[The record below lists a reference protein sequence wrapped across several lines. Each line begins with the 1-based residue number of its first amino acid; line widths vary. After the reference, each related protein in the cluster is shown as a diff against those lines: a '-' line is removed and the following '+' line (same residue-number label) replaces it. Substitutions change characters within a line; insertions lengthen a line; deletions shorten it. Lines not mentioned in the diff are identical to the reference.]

1 MFGGVRVVGVGI
13 ILLTNLQERTMP
25 SSLTPFFDAK
35 GVAILGASTNPKKL
49 SYGILE
55 NLVSY
60 GYKGEIYPVNPNAT
74 EILGRKAY
82 ASISDVPD
90 PVELAVVVLPV
101 TVIMETMREIGER
114 GIKAVVIITGGFREL
129 GEEGAKVE
137 LAVKELARSYGM
149 RVVGPNCVGTID
161 VRTGLD
167 STFIKGLPP
176 AGPIAFISQSG
187 AICGGVIDLIINS
200 RIGFSH
206 FASLGNEMDVT
217 ETDMLEFFADDEQV
231 KVIAMY
237 VEGIQNG
244 PRFME
249 VARRVSRRKPIV
261 FLKAGKNDAGAK
273 AVSSHT
279 GSLAGSY
286 AAYQAALEQAGVIE
300 VDTISQL
307 FNVAWALG
315 SQALPA
321 GKRVAIATNAGGA
334 AALAADSLAFNGFE
348 LAQIAPEIQ
357 EKLRTKLNPSA
368 QVSNPVDMLGSVSP
382 EDYLWSLGNLDA
394 DAGVDVLLPILV
406 PQSLVD
412 TLRVAKAWVEVGK
425 KTNKTLLSCLMGE
438 RSTLESE
445 QYLNEAGVP
454 VYAFPDEAGRVLR
467 GMAQYKQ
474 ILKKSTFKP
483 VVVETTDR
491 EKMETALS
499 LVEGIQAVGEY
510 ETRIML
516 EAYGIQNVPGDLA
529 LDVDEAVKI
538 AEQAGFPVV
547 MKIVSED
554 ILHKSDAGGIA
565 LNVKD
570 SQHLRVEY
578 AEMMARITKNEPNAR
593 IRGVMVEQMA
603 PKGLEVIVGMRRDPT
618 FGPLMMFGLGGT
630 MVELLKDISFKVAP
644 LTDKDINEMIEKTLA
659 GKLLKGYRGSAKTD
673 IQAVKDTI
681 ARLSQLTL
689 DNPEISEIEI
699 NPLIVYPEGQGA
711 ISLDSRAIMAK

>member
-1 MFGGVRVVGVGI
+1 M
-13 ILLTNLQERTMP
+13 T

-35 GVAILGASTNPKKL
+35 GVAILGASTNPRKL

-55 NLVSY
+55 NLISY
-60 GYKGEIYPVNPNAT
+60 GYKGEVYPVNPNAS
-74 EILGRKAY
+74 EILGKKAY
-82 ASISDVPD
+82 ASITDVPD

-101 TVIMETMREIGER
+101 TVIMDTMKEIGER

-137 LAVKELARSYGM
+137 RAVKELARSYGM

-200 RIGFSH
+200 KIGFSH

-217 ETDMLEFFADDEQV
+217 EADMLEYFAEDENA

-237 VEGIQNG
+237 VEGIQDG

-249 VARRVSRRKPIV
+249 VARRVSRKKPIV

-286 AAYQAALEQAGVIE
+286 TAYQAALAQAGVVE
-300 VDTISQL
+300 VETISQL

-315 SQALPA
+315 TQPLPA
-321 GKRVAIATNAGGA
+321 GKRVAMTTNAGGA

-348 LAQIAPEIQ
+348 LAQISPEIQ
-357 EKLRTKLNPSA
+357 QTLRTKLNPSA

-382 EDYLWSLGNLDA
+382 EDYIWSLSNLDA
-394 DAGVDVLLPILV
+394 DQGVDVLLPILV

-412 TLRVAKAWVEVGK
+412 TEGVANSWIEIGR
-425 KTNKTLLSCLMGE
+425 KTQKTLLTCLMGE
-438 RSTLESE
+438 RSTLEAE
-445 QYLNEAGVP
+445 QSLNMAGVP
-454 VYAFPDEAGRVLR
+454 VYAFPDEAGRVLK
-467 GMAQYKQ
+467 GMMQYKQ
-474 ILKKSTFKP
+474 LLTKPEFKP
-483 VVVETTDR
+483 VAVDNVEKN
-491 EKMETALS
+491 KMEAALA
-499 LVEGIQAVGEY
+499 LVDGTQAVGEY

-516 EAYGIQNVPGDLA
+516 EAYGIASVPGDLA
-529 LDVDEAVKI
+529 GGVEEAVEI
-538 AEQAGFPVV
+538 AEKAGYPVV
-547 MKIVSED
+547 LKIVSED
-554 ILHKSDAGGIA
+554 ILHKSDSGGIA
-565 LNVKD
+565 LNID
-570 SQHLRVEY
+570 NSDALRVEY
-578 AEMMARITKNEPNAR
+578 SKLMERIAKNEPNAR

-603 PKGLEVIVGMRRDPT
+603 PKGIEVIVGMRRDPT
-618 FGPLMMFGLGGT
+618 FGPMMMFGLGGT

-644 LTDKDINEMIEKTLA
+644 LTSEDIDEMIDSTLA
-659 GKLLKGYRGSAKTD
+659 GKLLKGYRGSPKAD
-673 IQAVKDTI
+673 IEAVKQVI
-681 ARLSQLTL
+681 ASLSQLSMDT
-689 DNPEISEIEI
+689 PAISEIEI

-711 ISLDSRAIMAK
+711 ISLDSRAILAK

>member
-1 MFGGVRVVGVGI
+1 
-13 ILLTNLQERTMP
+13 MP

-60 GYKGEIYPVNPNAT
+60 GYKGEVYPVNPNAT

-82 ASISDVPD
+82 ASIADVPD

-137 LAVKELARSYGM
+137 LAVKELARYYGM

-167 STFIKGLPP
+167 STFIKGLPQ

-217 ETDMLEFFADDEQV
+217 ETDMLEYFAEDEKV
-231 KVIAMY
+231 NVIAMY
-237 VEGIQNG
+237 VEGIQDG

-249 VARRVSRRKPIV
+249 VARRVSQKKPIV

-286 AAYQAALEQAGVIE
+286 AAYQAALSQAGVVE
-300 VDTISQL
+300 VETISQL

-315 SQALPA
+315 TQPLPA
-321 GKRVAIATNAGGA
+321 GKRVAITTNAGGA

-348 LAQIAPEIQ
+348 LAKISPEIQ
-357 EKLRTKLNPSA
+357 QKLRTKLNPSA

-382 EDYLWSLGNLDA
+382 EDYIWSLGNLDA
-394 DAGVDVLLPILV
+394 DEGVDVLLPILV

-412 TLRVAKAWVEVGK
+412 TLGVAKAWVEIGK
-425 KTNKTLLSCLMGE
+425 QTNKTLLTCLMGE

-445 QYLNEAGVP
+445 QWLNMAGVP
-454 VYAFPDEAGRVLR
+454 VFAYPDEAGRVLK
-467 GMAQYKQ
+467 GMQQYKQ
-474 ILKKSTFKP
+474 VLTKP
-483 VVVETTDR
+483 PFNPIEARNIDHN
-491 EKMETALS
+491 KMAAALA
-499 LVEGIQAVGEY
+499 LANGARAVGEY

-529 LDVDEAVKI
+529 MDVDEALMI
-538 AEQAGFPVV
+538 AEKSGYPVV

-554 ILHKSDAGGIA
+554 ILHKSDSGGIA
-565 LNVKD
+565 LDILNPE
-570 SQHLRVEY
+570 QLRVEY
-578 AEMMARITKNEPNAR
+578 DAMLARIAQIEPSAR
-593 IRGVMVEQMA
+593 ICGVMVEQMA
-603 PKGLEVIVGMRRDPT
+603 PKGLEVIIGMRRDPT

-644 LTDKDINEMIEKTLA
+644 LTSEDIDEMIENTLA
-659 GKLLKGYRGSAKTD
+659 GKLLKGYRGSAKAD
-673 IQAVKDTI
+673 IKAVKETI
-681 ARLSQLTL
+681 ARLSQLSL
-689 DNPEISEIEI
+689 DNPAISEIEI

-711 ISLDSRAIMAK
+711 ISLDSRAIMVK

>member
-1 MFGGVRVVGVGI
+1 
-13 ILLTNLQERTMP
+13 MP

-60 GYKGEIYPVNPNAT
+60 GYKGEVYPVNPNAT

-82 ASISDVPD
+82 ASIADVPD

-137 LAVKELARSYGM
+137 MAVKELARSYGM

-167 STFIKGLPP
+167 STFIKGLPQ

-217 ETDMLEFFADDEQV
+217 ETDMLEYFAEDENV
-231 KVIAMY
+231 NVIAMY
-237 VEGIQNG
+237 VEGIQDG

-249 VARRVSRRKPIV
+249 VARRVSQKKPIV

-286 AAYQAALEQAGVIE
+286 AAYQAALSQAGVVE
-300 VDTISQL
+300 VETISQL

-315 SQALPA
+315 TQPLPA
-321 GKRVAIATNAGGA
+321 GKRVAITTNAGGA

-348 LAQIAPEIQ
+348 LAKISPEIQ
-357 EKLRTKLNPSA
+357 QKLRTKLNPSA

-382 EDYLWSLGNLDA
+382 EDYIWSLGNLDA
-394 DAGVDVLLPILV
+394 DESVDVLLPILV

-412 TLRVAKAWVEVGK
+412 TLGVAKAWVEIGK
-425 KTNKTLLSCLMGE
+425 QTNKTLLTCLMGE

-445 QYLNEAGVP
+445 QWLNMAGVP
-454 VYAFPDEAGRVLR
+454 VFAYPDEAGRVLK
-467 GMAQYKQ
+467 GMQQYKQ
-474 ILKKSTFKP
+474 VLTKP
-483 VVVETTDR
+483 PFNPIEARNIDHN
-491 EKMETALS
+491 KMAAALA
-499 LVEGIQAVGEY
+499 LANGARAVGEY
-510 ETRIML
+510 GTRIML

-529 LDVDEAVKI
+529 MDVDEALMI
-538 AEQAGFPVV
+538 AEKSGYPVV

-554 ILHKSDAGGIA
+554 ILHKSDSGGIA
-565 LNVKD
+565 LDILNPE
-570 SQHLRVEY
+570 QLRVEY
-578 AEMMARITKNEPNAR
+578 DAMLARIAQIEPSAR

-603 PKGLEVIVGMRRDPT
+603 PKGLEVIIGMRRDPT

-644 LTDKDINEMIEKTLA
+644 LTSEDIDEMIENTLA
-659 GKLLKGYRGSAKTD
+659 GKLLKGYRSSAKAD
-673 IQAVKDTI
+673 IKAVKETV
-681 ARLSQLTL
+681 ARLSQLSL
-689 DNPEISEIEI
+689 DNPAISEIEI
-699 NPLIVYPEGQGA
+699 NPLIVYPEGLGA
-711 ISLDSRAIMAK
+711 ISLDSRAIMVK

>member
-1 MFGGVRVVGVGI
+1 
-13 ILLTNLQERTMP
+13 MP

-60 GYKGEIYPVNPNAT
+60 GYKGEVYPVNPNAT

-82 ASISDVPD
+82 ASIADVPD

-167 STFIKGLPP
+167 STFIKGLPQ

-217 ETDMLEFFADDEQV
+217 ETDMLEYFAEDENV
-231 KVIAMY
+231 NVIAMY
-237 VEGIQNG
+237 VEGIQDG

-249 VARRVSRRKPIV
+249 VARRVSQKKPIV

-286 AAYQAALEQAGVIE
+286 AAYQAALSQAGVVE
-300 VDTISQL
+300 VETISQL

-315 SQALPA
+315 TQPLPA
-321 GKRVAIATNAGGA
+321 GKRVAITTNAGGA

-348 LAQIAPEIQ
+348 LAKISPEIQ
-357 EKLRTKLNPSA
+357 QKLRTKLNPSA

-382 EDYLWSLGNLDA
+382 EDYIWSLGNLDA
-394 DAGVDVLLPILV
+394 DESVDVLLPILV

-412 TLRVAKAWVEVGK
+412 TLGVAKAWVEIGK
-425 KTNKTLLSCLMGE
+425 QTNKTLLTCLMGE

-445 QYLNEAGVP
+445 QWLNMAGVP
-454 VYAFPDEAGRVLR
+454 VFAYPDEAGRVLK
-467 GMAQYKQ
+467 GMQQYKQ
-474 ILKKSTFKP
+474 VLSKPPFKP
-483 VVVETTDR
+483 IEARNIDHN
-491 EKMETALS
+491 KMAAALA
-499 LVEGIQAVGEY
+499 LANGARAVGEY

-516 EAYGIQNVPGDLA
+516 EAYGIRNVPGDLA
-529 LDVDEAVKI
+529 MDVDEALMI
-538 AEQAGFPVV
+538 ADKSGYPVV

-554 ILHKSDAGGIA
+554 ILHKSDSGGIA
-565 LNVKD
+565 LNILNPEQV
-570 SQHLRVEY
+570 RVEY
-578 AEMMARITKNEPNAR
+578 DAMLARIAQTEPNAR

-603 PKGLEVIVGMRRDPT
+603 PKGLEVIIGMRRDPT

-644 LTDKDINEMIEKTLA
+644 LTSEDIDEMIENTLA
-659 GKLLKGYRGSAKTD
+659 GKLLKGYRSSAKAD
-673 IQAVKDTI
+673 IKAVKDTI
-681 ARLSQLTL
+681 ARLSQLSL
-689 DNPEISEIEI
+689 DNPAISEIEI

-711 ISLDSRAIMAK
+711 ISLDSRAIMVK

>member
-1 MFGGVRVVGVGI
+1 M
-13 ILLTNLQERTMP
+13 T

-35 GVAILGASTNPKKL
+35 GVAILGASTNPRKL

-55 NLVSY
+55 NLISY
-60 GYKGEIYPVNPNAT
+60 GYKGEVYPVNPNAS
-74 EILGRKAY
+74 EILGKKAY
-82 ASISDVPD
+82 ASITDVPD

-101 TVIMETMREIGER
+101 TVIMDTMKEIGER

-137 LAVKELARSYGM
+137 RAVKELARSYGM

-200 RIGFSH
+200 KIGFSH

-217 ETDMLEFFADDEQV
+217 EADMLEYFAEDENA

-237 VEGIQNG
+237 VEGIQDG

-249 VARRVSRRKPIV
+249 VARRVSRKKPIV

-286 AAYQAALEQAGVIE
+286 TAYQAALAQAGVVE
-300 VDTISQL
+300 VETISQL

-315 SQALPA
+315 TQPLPA
-321 GKRVAIATNAGGA
+321 GKRVAMTTNAGGA

-348 LAQIAPEIQ
+348 LAQISPEIQ
-357 EKLRTKLNPSA
+357 QTLRTKLNPSA

-382 EDYLWSLGNLDA
+382 EDYIWSLSNLDA
-394 DAGVDVLLPILV
+394 DQGVDVLLPILV

-412 TLRVAKAWVEVGK
+412 TEGVANSWIEIGR
-425 KTNKTLLSCLMGE
+425 KTQKTLLTCLMGE
-438 RSTLESE
+438 RSTLEAE
-445 QYLNEAGVP
+445 QSLNMAGVP
-454 VYAFPDEAGRVLR
+454 VYAFPDEAGRVLK
-467 GMAQYKQ
+467 GMMQYKQ
-474 ILKKSTFKP
+474 LLTKPEFKP
-483 VVVETTDR
+483 VAVDNVEKN
-491 EKMETALS
+491 KMEAALA
-499 LVEGIQAVGEY
+499 LVDGTQAVGEY

-516 EAYGIQNVPGDLA
+516 EAYGIASVPGDLA
-529 LDVDEAVKI
+529 GGVEEAVEI
-538 AEQAGFPVV
+538 AEKAGYPVV
-547 MKIVSED
+547 LKIVSED
-554 ILHKSDAGGIA
+554 ILHKSDSGGIA
-565 LNVKD
+565 LNINNSD
-570 SQHLRVEY
+570 ALRVEY
-578 AEMMARITKNEPNAR
+578 SNLMERIAKNEPNAR

-603 PKGLEVIVGMRRDPT
+603 PKGVEVIVGMRRDTT
-618 FGPLMMFGLGGT
+618 FGPMMMFGLGGT

-644 LTDKDINEMIEKTLA
+644 LTSEDIDEMIEDTLA
-659 GKLLKGYRGSAKTD
+659 GKLLKGYRGSPKAD
-673 IQAVKDTI
+673 IEAVKQVI
-681 ARLSQLTL
+681 ASLSQLSMDT
-689 DNPEISEIEI
+689 PAISEIEI

-711 ISLDSRAIMAK
+711 ISLDSRAILAK

>member
-1 MFGGVRVVGVGI
+1 M
-13 ILLTNLQERTMP
+13 T

-35 GVAILGASTNPKKL
+35 GVAILGASTNPRKL

-55 NLVSY
+55 NLISY
-60 GYKGEIYPVNPNAT
+60 GYKGEVYPVNPNAS
-74 EILGRKAY
+74 EILGKKAY
-82 ASISDVPD
+82 ASITDVPD

-101 TVIMETMREIGER
+101 TVIMDTMKEIGER

-137 LAVKELARSYGM
+137 RAVKELARSYGM

-200 RIGFSH
+200 KIGFSH

-217 ETDMLEFFADDEQV
+217 EADMLEYFAEDENA

-237 VEGIQNG
+237 VEGIQDG

-249 VARRVSRRKPIV
+249 VARRVSRKKPIV

-286 AAYQAALEQAGVIE
+286 TAYQAALAQAGVVE
-300 VDTISQL
+300 VETISQL

-315 SQALPA
+315 TQPLPA
-321 GKRVAIATNAGGA
+321 GKRVAMTTNAGGA

-348 LAQIAPEIQ
+348 LAQISPEIQ
-357 EKLRTKLNPSA
+357 QTLRTKLNPSA

-382 EDYLWSLGNLDA
+382 EDYIWSLSNLDA
-394 DAGVDVLLPILV
+394 DQGVDVLLPILV

-412 TLRVAKAWVEVGK
+412 TEGVANSWIEIGR
-425 KTNKTLLSCLMGE
+425 KTQKTLLTCLMGE
-438 RSTLESE
+438 RSTLEAE
-445 QYLNEAGVP
+445 QSLNMAGVP
-454 VYAFPDEAGRVLR
+454 VYAFPDEAGRVLK
-467 GMAQYKQ
+467 GMMQYKQ
-474 ILKKSTFKP
+474 LLTKPEFKP
-483 VVVETTDR
+483 VAVDNVEKN
-491 EKMETALS
+491 KMEAALA
-499 LVEGIQAVGEY
+499 LVDGTQAVGEY

-516 EAYGIQNVPGDLA
+516 EAYGIASVPGDLA
-529 LDVDEAVKI
+529 GGVEEAVEI
-538 AEQAGFPVV
+538 AEKAGYPVV
-547 MKIVSED
+547 LKIVSED
-554 ILHKSDAGGIA
+554 ILHKSDSGGIA
-565 LNVKD
+565 LNINNSD
-570 SQHLRVEY
+570 ALRVEY
-578 AEMMARITKNEPNAR
+578 SKLMERIAKNEPNAR

-603 PKGLEVIVGMRRDPT
+603 PKGIEVIVGMRRDPT
-618 FGPLMMFGLGGT
+618 FGPMMMFGLGGT

-644 LTDKDINEMIEKTLA
+644 LTSEDIDEMIEDTLA
-659 GKLLKGYRGSAKTD
+659 GKLLKGYRGSPKAD
-673 IQAVKDTI
+673 IEAVKQVI
-681 ARLSQLTL
+681 ASLSQLSMDT
-689 DNPEISEIEI
+689 PAISEIEI

-711 ISLDSRAIMAK
+711 ISLDSRAILAK

>member
-1 MFGGVRVVGVGI
+1 M
-13 ILLTNLQERTMP
+13 T

-35 GVAILGASTNPKKL
+35 GVAILGASTNPRKL

-55 NLVSY
+55 NLISY
-60 GYKGEIYPVNPNAT
+60 GYKGEVYPVNPNAS
-74 EILGRKAY
+74 EILGKKAY
-82 ASISDVPD
+82 ASITDVPD

-101 TVIMETMREIGER
+101 TVIMDTMKEIGER

-137 LAVKELARSYGM
+137 RAVKELARSYGM

-200 RIGFSH
+200 KIGFSH

-217 ETDMLEFFADDEQV
+217 EADMLEYFAEDENA

-237 VEGIQNG
+237 VEGIQDG

-249 VARRVSRRKPIV
+249 VARRVSRKKPIV

-286 AAYQAALEQAGVIE
+286 TAYQAALAQAGVVE
-300 VDTISQL
+300 VETISQL

-315 SQALPA
+315 TQPLPA
-321 GKRVAIATNAGGA
+321 GKRVAMTTNAGGA

-348 LAQIAPEIQ
+348 LAQISPEIQ
-357 EKLRTKLNPSA
+357 QTLRTKLNPSA

-382 EDYLWSLGNLDA
+382 EDYIWSLSNLDA
-394 DAGVDVLLPILV
+394 DQGVDVLLPILV

-412 TLRVAKAWVEVGK
+412 TEGVANSWIEIGR
-425 KTNKTLLSCLMGE
+425 KTQKTLLTCLMGE
-438 RSTLESE
+438 RSTLEAE
-445 QYLNEAGVP
+445 QSLNMAGVP
-454 VYAFPDEAGRVLR
+454 VYAFPDEAGRVLK
-467 GMAQYKQ
+467 GMMQYKQ
-474 ILKKSTFKP
+474 LLTKPEFKP
-483 VVVETTDR
+483 VAVDNVEKN
-491 EKMETALS
+491 KMEAALA
-499 LVEGIQAVGEY
+499 LVDGTQAVGEY

-516 EAYGIQNVPGDLA
+516 EAYGIASVPGDLA
-529 LDVDEAVKI
+529 GGVEEAVEI
-538 AEQAGFPVV
+538 AEKAGYPVV
-547 MKIVSED
+547 LKIVSED
-554 ILHKSDAGGIA
+554 ILHKSDSGGIA
-565 LNVKD
+565 LNINNSD
-570 SQHLRVEY
+570 ALRVEY
-578 AEMMARITKNEPNAR
+578 SNLMERIAKNEPNAR

-603 PKGLEVIVGMRRDPT
+603 PKGIEVIVGMRRDPT
-618 FGPLMMFGLGGT
+618 FGPMMMFGLGGT

-644 LTDKDINEMIEKTLA
+644 LTSEDIDEMIEDTLA
-659 GKLLKGYRGSAKTD
+659 GKLLKGYRGSPKAD
-673 IQAVKDTI
+673 IEAVKQVI
-681 ARLSQLTL
+681 ASLSQLSMDT
-689 DNPEISEIEI
+689 PAISEIEI

-711 ISLDSRAIMAK
+711 ISLDSRAILAK

>member
-1 MFGGVRVVGVGI
+1 M
-13 ILLTNLQERTMP
+13 T

-35 GVAILGASTNPKKL
+35 GVAILGASTNPRKL

-55 NLVSY
+55 NLISY
-60 GYKGEIYPVNPNAT
+60 GYKGEVYPVNPNAS
-74 EILGRKAY
+74 EILGKKAY
-82 ASISDVPD
+82 ASITDVPD

-101 TVIMETMREIGER
+101 TVIMDTMKEIGER

-137 LAVKELARSYGM
+137 RAVKELARSYGM

-200 RIGFSH
+200 KIGFSH

-217 ETDMLEFFADDEQV
+217 EADMLEYFAEDENA

-237 VEGIQNG
+237 VEGIQDG

-249 VARRVSRRKPIV
+249 VARRVSRKKPIV

-286 AAYQAALEQAGVIE
+286 TAYQAALAQAGVVE
-300 VDTISQL
+300 VETISQL

-315 SQALPA
+315 TQPLPA
-321 GKRVAIATNAGGA
+321 GKRVAMTTNAGGA

-348 LAQIAPEIQ
+348 LAQISPEIQ
-357 EKLRTKLNPSA
+357 QTLRTKLNPSA

-382 EDYLWSLGNLDA
+382 EDYIWSLSNLDA
-394 DAGVDVLLPILV
+394 DQGVDVLLPILV

-412 TLRVAKAWVEVGK
+412 TEGVANSWIEIGR
-425 KTNKTLLSCLMGE
+425 KTQKTLLTCLMGE
-438 RSTLESE
+438 RSTLEAE
-445 QYLNEAGVP
+445 QSLNMAGVP
-454 VYAFPDEAGRVLR
+454 VYAFPDEAGRVLK
-467 GMAQYKQ
+467 GMMQYKQ
-474 ILKKSTFKP
+474 LLTKPEFKP
-483 VVVETTDR
+483 VAVDNVEKN
-491 EKMETALS
+491 KMEAALA
-499 LVEGIQAVGEY
+499 LVDGTQAVGEY

-516 EAYGIQNVPGDLA
+516 EAYGIASVPGDLA
-529 LDVDEAVKI
+529 GGVEEAVEI
-538 AEQAGFPVV
+538 AEKAGYPVV
-547 MKIVSED
+547 LKIVSED
-554 ILHKSDAGGIA
+554 ILHKSDSGGIA
-565 LNVKD
+565 LNID
-570 SQHLRVEY
+570 NSDALRVEY
-578 AEMMARITKNEPNAR
+578 SNLMERIAKNEPNAR

-603 PKGLEVIVGMRRDPT
+603 PKGVEVIVGMRRDTT
-618 FGPLMMFGLGGT
+618 FGPMMMFGLGGT

-644 LTDKDINEMIEKTLA
+644 LTSEDIDEMIEDTLA
-659 GKLLKGYRGSAKTD
+659 GKLLKGYRGSPKAD
-673 IQAVKDTI
+673 IEAVKQVI
-681 ARLSQLTL
+681 ASLSQLSMDT
-689 DNPEISEIEI
+689 PAISEIEI

-711 ISLDSRAIMAK
+711 ISLDSRAILAK

>member
-1 MFGGVRVVGVGI
+1 
-13 ILLTNLQERTMP
+13 MP

-60 GYKGEIYPVNPNAT
+60 GYKGEVYPVNPNAT
-74 EILGRKAY
+74 EILGKKAY
-82 ASISDVPD
+82 ASIADVPD

-129 GEEGAKVE
+129 GEEGAAVE
-137 LAVKELARSYGM
+137 QAVKELAQSYGM

-167 STFIKGLPP
+167 STFIKGLPQ

-187 AICGGVIDLIINS
+187 AICGGVIDLIIDTKM
-200 RIGFSH
+200 GFSH

-217 ETDMLEFFADDEQV
+217 ETDMLEFFEADENV

-237 VEGIQNG
+237 VEGIQDG
-244 PRFME
+244 PRFIE
-249 VARRVSRRKPIV
+249 VARRVSQKKPIV

-286 AAYQAALEQAGVIE
+286 AAYQAALEQAGVVE
-300 VDTISQL
+300 VETISQL

-315 SQALPA
+315 TQPLPA
-321 GKRVAIATNAGGA
+321 GKRVAITTNAGGA
-334 AALAADSLAFNGFE
+334 AALTADSLAFNGFE
-348 LAQIAPEIQ
+348 LAQISPDTQAR
-357 EKLRTKLNPSA
+357 LRTKLNPSA

-394 DAGVDVLLPILV
+394 DEGVEVLLPILV

-412 TLRVAKAWVEVGK
+412 TLGVAKAWVEIGK
-425 KTNKTLLSCLMGE
+425 KTNKTLLTCLMGE

-445 QYLNEAGVP
+445 QYLNMAGVP
-454 VYAFPDEAGRVLR
+454 VYAYPDEAGRVLK
-467 GMAQYKQ
+467 GMEQYKK
-474 ILKKSTFKP
+474 LLEKPLFKP
-483 VVVETTDR
+483 VEVKNIDHN
-491 EKMETALS
+491 KMAAGLAL
-499 LVEGIQAVGEY
+499 VNGAKAVGEY

-529 LDVDEAVKI
+529 SDLNEAVKI
-538 AEQAGFPVV
+538 AEEVGFPVV

-554 ILHKSDAGGIA
+554 ILHKSDSGGIA
-565 LNVKD
+565 LNIKNTEE
-570 SQHLRVEY
+570 LRVEY
-578 AEMMARITKNEPNAR
+578 DAMMARLTQTEPQAR
-593 IRGVMVEQMA
+593 IRGVMVEKMA

-630 MVELLKDISFKVAP
+630 MVELLKDISFKIAP
-644 LTDKDINEMIEKTLA
+644 LSDGDIEEMIDSTLA
-659 GKLLKGYRGSAKTD
+659 GKLLKGYRGSAKAD
-673 IQAVKDTI
+673 IEVVKETI
-681 ARLSQLTL
+681 ARLSQLSL

-711 ISLDSRAIMAK
+711 ISLDSRAIMAE

>member
-1 MFGGVRVVGVGI
+1 
-13 ILLTNLQERTMP
+13 MP

-60 GYKGEIYPVNPNAT
+60 GYKGEVYPVNPNAT

-82 ASISDVPD
+82 ASIADVPD

-167 STFIKGLPP
+167 STFIKGLPQ

-217 ETDMLEFFADDEQV
+217 ETDMLEYFAEDEKV
-231 KVIAMY
+231 NVIAMY
-237 VEGIQNG
+237 VEGIQDG

-249 VARRVSRRKPIV
+249 VARRVSQKKPIV

-286 AAYQAALEQAGVIE
+286 AAYQAALAQAGVVE
-300 VDTISQL
+300 VETISQL

-315 SQALPA
+315 TQPLPA
-321 GKRVAIATNAGGA
+321 GKRVAITTNAGGA

-348 LAQIAPEIQ
+348 LAKISPEIQ
-357 EKLRTKLNPSA
+357 QKLRTKLNPSA

-382 EDYLWSLGNLDA
+382 EDYIWSLGNLDA
-394 DAGVDVLLPILV
+394 DESVDVLLPILV

-412 TLRVAKAWVEVGK
+412 TLGVAKAWVEIGK
-425 KTNKTLLSCLMGE
+425 QTNKTLLTCLMGE

-445 QYLNEAGVP
+445 QWLNMAGVP
-454 VYAFPDEAGRVLR
+454 VFAYPDEAGRVLK
-467 GMAQYKQ
+467 GMQQYKQ
-474 ILKKSTFKP
+474 VLSKPPFKP
-483 VVVETTDR
+483 IEAKNIDHN
-491 EKMETALS
+491 KMAAALA
-499 LVEGIQAVGEY
+499 LANGARAVGEY

-516 EAYGIQNVPGDLA
+516 EAYGIRNVPGDLA
-529 LDVDEAVKI
+529 MDVDEALMI
-538 AEQAGFPVV
+538 AEKSGYPVV

-554 ILHKSDAGGIA
+554 ILHKSDSGGIA
-565 LNVKD
+565 LDILNPE
-570 SQHLRVEY
+570 QLRVEY
-578 AEMMARITKNEPNAR
+578 DAMLARIAQIEPSAR

-603 PKGLEVIVGMRRDPT
+603 PKGLEVIIGMRRDPT

-644 LTDKDINEMIEKTLA
+644 LTSEDIDEMIENTLA
-659 GKLLKGYRGSAKTD
+659 GKLLKGYRGSAKAD
-673 IQAVKDTI
+673 MKAVKETI
-681 ARLSQLTL
+681 ARLSQLSL
-689 DNPEISEIEI
+689 DNPAISEIEI

-711 ISLDSRAIMAK
+711 ISLDSRAIMVK

>member
-1 MFGGVRVVGVGI
+1 
-13 ILLTNLQERTMP
+13 MP

-60 GYKGEIYPVNPNAT
+60 GYKGEVYPVNPNAT
-74 EILGRKAY
+74 EILGKKAY
-82 ASISDVPD
+82 ASIADVPD

-129 GEEGAKVE
+129 GEEGAAVE
-137 LAVKELARSYGM
+137 QAVKELAQSYGM

-167 STFIKGLPP
+167 STFIKGLPQ

-187 AICGGVIDLIINS
+187 AICGGVIDLIIDTKM
-200 RIGFSH
+200 GFSH

-217 ETDMLEFFADDEQV
+217 ETDMLEFFEADENV

-237 VEGIQNG
+237 VEGIQDG
-244 PRFME
+244 PRFIE
-249 VARRVSRRKPIV
+249 VARRVSQKKPIV

-286 AAYQAALEQAGVIE
+286 AAYQAALEQAGVVE
-300 VDTISQL
+300 VETISQL

-315 SQALPA
+315 TQPLPA
-321 GKRVAIATNAGGA
+321 GKRVAITTNAGGA
-334 AALAADSLAFNGFE
+334 AALTADSLAFNGFE
-348 LAQIAPEIQ
+348 LAQISPDTQAR
-357 EKLRTKLNPSA
+357 LRTKLNPSA

-394 DAGVDVLLPILV
+394 DEGVEVLLPILV

-412 TLRVAKAWVEVGK
+412 TLGVAKAWVEIGK
-425 KTNKTLLSCLMGE
+425 KTNKTLLTCLMGE

-445 QYLNEAGVP
+445 QYLNMAGVP
-454 VYAFPDEAGRVLR
+454 VYAYPDEAGRVLR
-467 GMAQYKQ
+467 GMEQYKQ
-474 ILKKSTFKP
+474 LLGKPLFKA
-483 VVVETTDR
+483 VEVININHN
-491 EKMETALS
+491 KMAAGLAL
-499 LVEGIQAVGEY
+499 VDGARAVGEY

-529 LDVDEAVKI
+529 SDLEEAVKI
-538 AEQAGFPVV
+538 AEEAGYPVV

-554 ILHKSDAGGIA
+554 ILHKSDSGGIA
-565 LNVKD
+565 LNIKNTEE
-570 SQHLRVEY
+570 LRVEY
-578 AEMMARITKNEPNAR
+578 DAMMARITHNEPQAR
-593 IRGVMVEQMA
+593 IRGVMVEKMA

-644 LTDKDINEMIEKTLA
+644 LSDGDIEEMIDSTLA
-659 GKLLKGYRGSAKTD
+659 GKLLKGYRGSAKAD
-673 IQAVKDTI
+673 VDVVKETI
-681 ARLSQLTL
+681 ARLSQLSL
-689 DNPEISEIEI
+689 ENPEISEIEI

-711 ISLDSRAIMAK
+711 ISLDSRAIMAE

>member
-1 MFGGVRVVGVGI
+1 
-13 ILLTNLQERTMP
+13 MP

-60 GYKGEIYPVNPNAT
+60 GYKGEVYPVNPNAT

-82 ASISDVPD
+82 ASIADVPD

-167 STFIKGLPP
+167 STFIKGLPQ

-217 ETDMLEFFADDEQV
+217 ETDMLEYFAEDENV
-231 KVIAMY
+231 NVIAMY
-237 VEGIQNG
+237 VEGIQDG

-249 VARRVSRRKPIV
+249 VARRVSQKKPIV

-286 AAYQAALEQAGVIE
+286 AAYQAALSQAGVVE
-300 VDTISQL
+300 VETISQL

-315 SQALPA
+315 TQPLPA
-321 GKRVAIATNAGGA
+321 GKRVAITTNAGGA
-334 AALAADSLAFNGFE
+334 AALAADSLALNGFE
-348 LAQIAPEIQ
+348 LAKISPEIQ
-357 EKLRTKLNPSA
+357 QKLRTKLNPSA

-382 EDYLWSLGNLDA
+382 EDYIWSLGNLDA
-394 DAGVDVLLPILV
+394 DEGVDVLLPILV

-412 TLRVAKAWVEVGK
+412 TLGVAKAWVEIGK
-425 KTNKTLLSCLMGE
+425 QTNKTLLTCLMGE

-445 QYLNEAGVP
+445 QWLNMAGVP
-454 VYAFPDEAGRVLR
+454 VFAYPDEAGRVLK
-467 GMAQYKQ
+467 GMQQYKQ
-474 ILKKSTFKP
+474 VLTKPPFKP
-483 VVVETTDR
+483 IEAKNIDHN
-491 EKMETALS
+491 KMAAALA
-499 LVEGIQAVGEY
+499 LANGARAVGEY

-516 EAYGIQNVPGDLA
+516 EAYGIRNVPGDLA
-529 LDVDEAVKI
+529 MDVDEALMI
-538 AEQAGFPVV
+538 ADKSGYPVV

-554 ILHKSDAGGIA
+554 ILHKSDSGGIA
-565 LNVKD
+565 LDILNPE
-570 SQHLRVEY
+570 QLRVEY
-578 AEMMARITKNEPNAR
+578 DAMLARIAQIEPSAR

-644 LTDKDINEMIEKTLA
+644 LTSEDIDEMIENTLA
-659 GKLLKGYRGSAKTD
+659 GKLLKGYRSSAKAD
-673 IQAVKDTI
+673 IKAVKDTI
-681 ARLSQLTL
+681 ARLSQLSL
-689 DNPEISEIEI
+689 DNPAISEIEI

-711 ISLDSRAIMAK
+711 ISLDSRAIMVK

>member
-1 MFGGVRVVGVGI
+1 M
-13 ILLTNLQERTMP
+13 T

-35 GVAILGASTNPKKL
+35 GVAILGASTNPRKL

-55 NLVSY
+55 NLISY
-60 GYKGEIYPVNPNAT
+60 GYKGEVYPVNPNAS
-74 EILGRKAY
+74 EILGKKAY
-82 ASISDVPD
+82 ASITDVPD

-101 TVIMETMREIGER
+101 TVIMDTMKEIGER

-137 LAVKELARSYGM
+137 RAVKELARSYGM

-200 RIGFSH
+200 KIGFSH

-217 ETDMLEFFADDEQV
+217 EADMLEYFAEDENA

-237 VEGIQNG
+237 VEGIQDG

-249 VARRVSRRKPIV
+249 VARRVSRKKPIV

-286 AAYQAALEQAGVIE
+286 TAYQAALAQAGVVE
-300 VDTISQL
+300 VETISQL

-315 SQALPA
+315 TQPLPA
-321 GKRVAIATNAGGA
+321 GKRVAMTTNAGGA

-348 LAQIAPEIQ
+348 LAQISPEIQ
-357 EKLRTKLNPSA
+357 QTLRTKLNPSA

-382 EDYLWSLGNLDA
+382 EDYIWSLSNLDA
-394 DAGVDVLLPILV
+394 DQGVDVLLPILV

-412 TLRVAKAWVEVGK
+412 TEGVANSWIEIGR
-425 KTNKTLLSCLMGE
+425 KTQKTLLTCLMGE
-438 RSTLESE
+438 RSTLEAE
-445 QYLNEAGVP
+445 QSLNMAGVP
-454 VYAFPDEAGRVLR
+454 VYAFPDEAGRVLK
-467 GMAQYKQ
+467 GMMQYKQ
-474 ILKKSTFKP
+474 LLTKPEFKP
-483 VVVETTDR
+483 VAVDNVEKN
-491 EKMETALS
+491 KMEAALA
-499 LVEGIQAVGEY
+499 LVDGTQAVGDY

-516 EAYGIQNVPGDLA
+516 EAYGIASVPGDLA
-529 LDVDEAVKI
+529 GGVEEAVEI
-538 AEQAGFPVV
+538 AEKAGYPVV
-547 MKIVSED
+547 LKIVSED
-554 ILHKSDAGGIA
+554 ILHKSDSGGIA
-565 LNVKD
+565 LNINNSD
-570 SQHLRVEY
+570 ALRVEY
-578 AEMMARITKNEPNAR
+578 SNLMERIAKNEPNAR

-603 PKGLEVIVGMRRDPT
+603 PKGVEVIVGMRRDTT
-618 FGPLMMFGLGGT
+618 FGPMMMFGLGGT

-644 LTDKDINEMIEKTLA
+644 LTSEDIDEMIEDTLA
-659 GKLLKGYRGSAKTD
+659 GKLLKGYRGSPKAD
-673 IQAVKDTI
+673 IEAVKQVI
-681 ARLSQLTL
+681 ASLSQLSMDT
-689 DNPEISEIEI
+689 PAISEIEI

-711 ISLDSRAIMAK
+711 ISLDSRAILAK

>member
-1 MFGGVRVVGVGI
+1 
-13 ILLTNLQERTMP
+13 MP

-60 GYKGEIYPVNPNAT
+60 GYKGEVYPVNPNAT

-82 ASISDVPD
+82 ASIADVPD

-167 STFIKGLPP
+167 STFIKGLPQ

-217 ETDMLEFFADDEQV
+217 ETDMLEYFAEDENV
-231 KVIAMY
+231 NVIAMY
-237 VEGIQNG
+237 VEGIQDG

-249 VARRVSRRKPIV
+249 VARRVSQKKPIV

-286 AAYQAALEQAGVIE
+286 AAYQAALSQAGVVE
-300 VDTISQL
+300 VETISQL

-315 SQALPA
+315 TQPLPA
-321 GKRVAIATNAGGA
+321 GKRVAITTNAGGA

-348 LAQIAPEIQ
+348 LAKISPEIQ
-357 EKLRTKLNPSA
+357 QKLRTKLNPSA

-382 EDYLWSLGNLDA
+382 EDYIWSLGNLDA
-394 DAGVDVLLPILV
+394 DEGVDVLLPILV

-412 TLRVAKAWVEVGK
+412 TLGVAKAWVEIGK
-425 KTNKTLLSCLMGE
+425 QTNKTLLTCLMGE

-445 QYLNEAGVP
+445 QWLNMAGGP
-454 VYAFPDEAGRVLR
+454 VFAYPDEAGRVLK
-467 GMAQYKQ
+467 GMQQYKQ
-474 ILKKSTFKP
+474 VLTKP
-483 VVVETTDR
+483 PFNPIEAKNIDHN
-491 EKMETALS
+491 KMAAALA
-499 LVEGIQAVGEY
+499 LANGARAVGEY

-516 EAYGIQNVPGDLA
+516 EAYGIRNVPGDLA
-529 LDVDEAVKI
+529 MDVDEALMI
-538 AEQAGFPVV
+538 ADKSGYPVV

-554 ILHKSDAGGIA
+554 ILHKSDSGGIA
-565 LNVKD
+565 LNILNPE
-570 SQHLRVEY
+570 QLRVEY
-578 AEMMARITKNEPNAR
+578 DAMLARIAQIEPSAR

-603 PKGLEVIVGMRRDPT
+603 PKGLEVIIGMRRDPT

-644 LTDKDINEMIEKTLA
+644 LTSEDIDEMIENTLA
-659 GKLLKGYRGSAKTD
+659 GKLLKGYRGSAKAD
-673 IQAVKDTI
+673 MKAVKETI
-681 ARLSQLTL
+681 ARLSQLSL
-689 DNPEISEIEI
+689 DNPAISEIEI

-711 ISLDSRAIMAK
+711 ISLDSRAIMVR

>member
-1 MFGGVRVVGVGI
+1 M
-13 ILLTNLQERTMP
+13 T

-35 GVAILGASTNPKKL
+35 GVAILGASTNPRKL

-55 NLVSY
+55 NLISY
-60 GYKGEIYPVNPNAT
+60 GYKGEVYPVNPNAS
-74 EILGRKAY
+74 EILGKKAY
-82 ASISDVPD
+82 ASITDVPD

-101 TVIMETMREIGER
+101 TVIMDTMKEIGER

-137 LAVKELARSYGM
+137 RAVKELARSYGM

-200 RIGFSH
+200 KIGFSH

-217 ETDMLEFFADDEQV
+217 EADMLEYFAEDENA

-237 VEGIQNG
+237 VEGIQDG

-249 VARRVSRRKPIV
+249 VARRVSRKKPIV

-286 AAYQAALEQAGVIE
+286 TAYQAALAQAGVVE
-300 VDTISQL
+300 VETISQL

-315 SQALPA
+315 TQPLPA
-321 GKRVAIATNAGGA
+321 GKRVAMTTNAGGA

-348 LAQIAPEIQ
+348 LAQISPEIQ
-357 EKLRTKLNPSA
+357 QTLRTKLNPSA

-382 EDYLWSLGNLDA
+382 EDYIWSLSNLDA
-394 DAGVDVLLPILV
+394 DQGVDVLLPILV

-412 TLRVAKAWVEVGK
+412 TEGVANSWIEIGR
-425 KTNKTLLSCLMGE
+425 KTQKTLLTCLMGE
-438 RSTLESE
+438 RSTLEAE
-445 QYLNEAGVP
+445 QSLNMAGVP
-454 VYAFPDEAGRVLR
+454 VYAFPDEAGRVLK
-467 GMAQYKQ
+467 GMMQYKQ
-474 ILKKSTFKP
+474 LLTKPEFKP
-483 VVVETTDR
+483 VAVENV
-491 EKMETALS
+491 EKNKMEAALA
-499 LVEGIQAVGEY
+499 LVDGTQAVGEY

-516 EAYGIQNVPGDLA
+516 EAYGIASVPGDLA
-529 LDVDEAVKI
+529 GGVEEAVEI
-538 AEQAGFPVV
+538 AEKAGYPVV
-547 MKIVSED
+547 LKIVSED
-554 ILHKSDAGGIA
+554 ILHKSDSGGLA
-565 LNVKD
+565 LNID
-570 SQHLRVEY
+570 NSDALRVEY
-578 AEMMARITKNEPNAR
+578 SNLMERIAKNEPNAR

-603 PKGLEVIVGMRRDPT
+603 PKGVEVIVGMRRDTT
-618 FGPLMMFGLGGT
+618 FGPMMMFGLGGT

-644 LTDKDINEMIEKTLA
+644 LTSEDIDEMIEDTLA
-659 GKLLKGYRGSAKTD
+659 GKLLKGYRGSPKAD
-673 IQAVKDTI
+673 IEAVKQVI
-681 ARLSQLTL
+681 ASLSQLSMDT
-689 DNPEISEIEI
+689 PAISEIEI

-711 ISLDSRAIMAK
+711 ISLDSRAILAK

>member
-1 MFGGVRVVGVGI
+1 
-13 ILLTNLQERTMP
+13 MP
-25 SSLTPFFDAK
+25 SSLTPFFNAK

-55 NLVSY
+55 NLVTH

-82 ASISDVPD
+82 ASIADVPD

-101 TVIMETMREIGER
+101 TVIMETMKAIGER
-114 GIKAVVIITGGFREL
+114 GIKAVVIITGGFKEL
-129 GEEGAKVE
+129 GEDGAKVE

-200 RIGFSH
+200 KIGFSH

-217 ETDMLEFFADDEQV
+217 ESDMLEFFAEDENV

-237 VEGIQNG
+237 VEGIQDG
-244 PRFME
+244 PRFMD
-249 VARRVSRRKPIV
+249 VARKVSRRKPIV

-286 AAYQAALEQAGVIE
+286 AAYQAALAQAGVVE
-300 VDTISQL
+300 VETINQL

-315 SQALPA
+315 TQPLPR
-321 GKRVAIATNAGGA
+321 GNRVALTTNAGGA

-348 LAQIAPEIQ
+348 LARISPEIQ
-357 EKLRTKLNPSA
+357 QKLRTRLNPSA

-382 EDYLWSLGNLDA
+382 EDYLWSLENLDA
-394 DAGVDVLLPILV
+394 DEGVDVLLPILV
-406 PQSLVD
+406 PQALVD
-412 TLRVAKAWVEVGK
+412 TLGVANAWSEIGK
-425 KTNKTLLSCLMGE
+425 KTKKTILTCLMGE

-445 QYLNEAGVP
+445 QCLNMAGVP
-454 VYAFPDEAGRVLR
+454 VYAFPDEAGRVLK
-467 GMAQYKQ
+467 GMEQYKQ
-474 ILKKSTFKP
+474 LADKP
-483 VVVETTDR
+483 PFEPVKVMEVNHGKVSETLD
-491 EKMETALS
+491 
-499 LVEGIQAVGEY
+499 LVKGKQAVGEY
-510 ETRIML
+510 ETRAML
-516 EAYGIQNVPGDLA
+516 EAYNIQNVPGDLA
-529 LDVDEAVKI
+529 EDVDSAVRI
-538 AEQAGFPVV
+538 AETIGYPIV

-554 ILHKSDAGGIA
+554 ILHKSDSGGIA
-565 LNVKD
+565 LNIHNSD
-570 SQHLRVEY
+570 ELRVEY
-578 AEMMARITKNEPNAR
+578 VSMMARIAVNEPNAH
-593 IRGVMVEQMA
+593 IRGVMVEKMA

-630 MVELLKDISFKVAP
+630 MVELLKDISFKIAP
-644 LTDKDINEMIEKTLA
+644 LTDQDIDEMINDTLA
-659 GKLLKGYRGSAKTD
+659 GRLLKGYRGSPKAD
-673 IQAVKDTI
+673 IAAVKETI
-681 ARLSQLTL
+681 ARLSQLSL

-699 NPLIVYPEGQGA
+699 NPLVVYPEGQGA
-711 ISLDSRAIMAK
+711 IALDSRAILKK

>member
-1 MFGGVRVVGVGI
+1 
-13 ILLTNLQERTMP
+13 MP

-55 NLVSY
+55 NLVSF
-60 GYKGEIYPVNPNAT
+60 GYEGEVYPVNPNAT
-74 EILGRKAY
+74 EILGKKAY
-82 ASISDVPD
+82 ASIADVPD

-101 TVIMETMREIGER
+101 TVIMETMRQIGER

-137 LAVKELARSYGM
+137 RAVKELADSYGM

-187 AICGGVIDLIINS
+187 AVCGGVIDLIINS
-200 RIGFSH
+200 KIGFSH

-217 ETDMLEFFADDEQV
+217 EADMLEYFAEDEHA

-237 VEGIQNG
+237 VEGIQDG

-249 VARRVSRRKPIV
+249 VARRVSRKKPIV

-286 AAYQAALEQAGVIE
+286 AAYQAALAQAGVIE
-300 VDTISQL
+300 VETISQL

-315 SQALPA
+315 TQPLPA

-348 LAQIAPEIQ
+348 LAKISPEIQ
-357 EKLRTKLNPSA
+357 GKLRTKLNPSA

-412 TLRVAKAWVEVGK
+412 TLGVAKAWVEIGK
-425 KTNKTLLSCLMGE
+425 KTDKTLLTCLMGE

-445 QYLNEAGVP
+445 QYLNTAGVP
-454 VYAFPDEAGRVLR
+454 VYAYPDEAGRVLR
-467 GMAQYKQ
+467 GMEQYKQ
-474 ILKKSTFKP
+474 LLKRDNFQP
-483 VVVETTDR
+483 IVVKDVDNH
-491 EKMETALS
+491 KMSTALS
-499 LVEGIQAVGEY
+499 LVKQAKAAGEY

-529 LDVDEAVKI
+529 IDIDEAVKV
-538 AEQAGFPVV
+538 AEKAGYPVV

-554 ILHKSDAGGIA
+554 ILHKSDSGGIA
-565 LNVKD
+565 LNI
-570 SQHLRVEY
+570 QNTEQLRVEY
-578 AEMMARITKNEPNAR
+578 EAMMSRIAKNEPQAT
-593 IRGVMVEQMA
+593 ISGVMIEKMA

-644 LTDKDINEMIEKTLA
+644 LTEEDIEEMIEGTLA
-659 GKLLKGYRGSAKTD
+659 GKLLKGYRGSAKAD

-681 ARLSQLTL
+681 ARLSQLGL
-689 DNPEISEIEI
+689 DNPEVSEIEI
-699 NPLIVYPEGQGA
+699 NPLIVYAEGMGA
-711 ISLDSRAIMAK
+711 VSLDSRAIMAK

>member
-1 MFGGVRVVGVGI
+1 
-13 ILLTNLQERTMP
+13 MP

-60 GYKGEIYPVNPNAT
+60 GYKGEVYPVNPNAT

-82 ASISDVPD
+82 ASIADVPD

-167 STFIKGLPP
+167 STFIKGLPQ

-217 ETDMLEFFADDEQV
+217 ETDMLEYFAEDENV
-231 KVIAMY
+231 NVIAMY
-237 VEGIQNG
+237 VEGIQDG

-249 VARRVSRRKPIV
+249 VARRVSQKKPIV

-286 AAYQAALEQAGVIE
+286 AAYQAALSQAGVVE
-300 VDTISQL
+300 VETISQL

-315 SQALPA
+315 TQPLPA
-321 GKRVAIATNAGGA
+321 GKRVAITTNAGGA

-348 LAQIAPEIQ
+348 LAKISPEIQ
-357 EKLRTKLNPSA
+357 QKLRTRLNPSA

-382 EDYLWSLGNLDA
+382 EDYIWSLGNLDA
-394 DAGVDVLLPILV
+394 DESVDVLLPILV

-412 TLRVAKAWVEVGK
+412 TLGVAKAWVEIGK
-425 KTNKTLLSCLMGE
+425 QTNKTLLTCLMGE

-445 QYLNEAGVP
+445 QWLNMAGVP
-454 VYAFPDEAGRVLR
+454 VFAYPDEAGRVLK
-467 GMAQYKQ
+467 GMQQYKQ
-474 ILKKSTFKP
+474 VLTKP
-483 VVVETTDR
+483 PFNPIEARNIDHN
-491 EKMETALS
+491 KMAAALA
-499 LVEGIQAVGEY
+499 LANGARAVGEY

-516 EAYGIQNVPGDLA
+516 EAYGIRNVPGDLA
-529 LDVDEAVKI
+529 MDVDEALMI
-538 AEQAGFPVV
+538 ADKSGYPVV

-554 ILHKSDAGGIA
+554 ILHKSDSGGIA
-565 LNVKD
+565 LNILNPEQV
-570 SQHLRVEY
+570 RVEY
-578 AEMMARITKNEPNAR
+578 DAMLARIAQTEPNAR

-603 PKGLEVIVGMRRDPT
+603 PKGLEVIIGMRRDPT

-644 LTDKDINEMIEKTLA
+644 LTSEDIDEMIENTLA
-659 GKLLKGYRGSAKTD
+659 GKLLKGYRGSAKAD
-673 IQAVKDTI
+673 IKAVKETI
-681 ARLSQLTL
+681 ARLSQLSL
-689 DNPEISEIEI
+689 DNPAISEIEI

-711 ISLDSRAIMAK
+711 ISLDSRAIMVR

>member
-1 MFGGVRVVGVGI
+1 
-13 ILLTNLQERTMP
+13 MP

-60 GYKGEIYPVNPNAT
+60 GYKGEVYPVNPNAT

-82 ASISDVPD
+82 ASIADVPD

-167 STFIKGLPP
+167 STFIKGLPQ

-217 ETDMLEFFADDEQV
+217 ETDMLEYFAEDENV
-231 KVIAMY
+231 NVIAMY
-237 VEGIQNG
+237 VEGIQDG

-249 VARRVSRRKPIV
+249 VARRVSQKKPIV

-286 AAYQAALEQAGVIE
+286 AAYQAALAQAGVVE
-300 VDTISQL
+300 VETISQL

-315 SQALPA
+315 TQPLPA
-321 GKRVAIATNAGGA
+321 GKRVAITTNAGGA

-348 LAQIAPEIQ
+348 LAKISPEIQ
-357 EKLRTKLNPSA
+357 QKLRTKLNPSA

-382 EDYLWSLGNLDA
+382 EDYIWSLGNLDA
-394 DAGVDVLLPILV
+394 DEGVDVLLPILV

-412 TLRVAKAWVEVGK
+412 TLGVAKAWVEIGK
-425 KTNKTLLSCLMGE
+425 QTNKTLLTCLMGE

-445 QYLNEAGVP
+445 QWLNMAGVP
-454 VYAFPDEAGRVLR
+454 VFAYPDEAGRVLK
-467 GMAQYKQ
+467 GMQQYKQ
-474 ILKKSTFKP
+474 VLTKP
-483 VVVETTDR
+483 PFNPIEARNIDHN
-491 EKMETALS
+491 KMAAALA
-499 LVEGIQAVGEY
+499 LANGARAVGEY

-516 EAYGIQNVPGDLA
+516 EAYGIRNVPGDLA
-529 LDVDEAVKI
+529 MDVDEALMI
-538 AEQAGFPVV
+538 ADKSGYPVV

-554 ILHKSDAGGIA
+554 ILHKSDSGGIA
-565 LNVKD
+565 LDILNPE
-570 SQHLRVEY
+570 QLRVEY
-578 AEMMARITKNEPNAR
+578 DAMLARIAQIEPSAR

-603 PKGLEVIVGMRRDPT
+603 PKGLEVIIGMRRDPT

-644 LTDKDINEMIEKTLA
+644 LTSEDIDEMIENTLA
-659 GKLLKGYRGSAKTD
+659 GKLLKGYRSSAKAD
-673 IQAVKDTI
+673 IKAVKDTI
-681 ARLSQLTL
+681 ARLSQLSL
-689 DNPEISEIEI
+689 DNPAISEIEI

-711 ISLDSRAIMAK
+711 ISLDSRAIMVK

>member
-1 MFGGVRVVGVGI
+1 M
-13 ILLTNLQERTMP
+13 T

-35 GVAILGASTNPKKL
+35 GVAILGASTNPRKL

-55 NLVSY
+55 NLISY
-60 GYKGEIYPVNPNAT
+60 GYKGEVYPVNPNAS
-74 EILGRKAY
+74 EILGKKAY
-82 ASISDVPD
+82 ASITDVPD

-101 TVIMETMREIGER
+101 TVIMDTMKEIGER

-137 LAVKELARSYGM
+137 RAVKELARSYGM

-200 RIGFSH
+200 KIGFSH

-217 ETDMLEFFADDEQV
+217 EADMLEYFAEDENA

-237 VEGIQNG
+237 VEGIQDG

-249 VARRVSRRKPIV
+249 VARRVSRKKPIV

-286 AAYQAALEQAGVIE
+286 TAYQAALAQAGVVE
-300 VDTISQL
+300 VETISQL

-315 SQALPA
+315 TQPLPA
-321 GKRVAIATNAGGA
+321 GKRVAMTTNAGGA

-348 LAQIAPEIQ
+348 LAQISPEIQ
-357 EKLRTKLNPSA
+357 QTLRTKLNPSA

-382 EDYLWSLGNLDA
+382 EDYIWSLSNLDA
-394 DAGVDVLLPILV
+394 DQGVDVLLPILV

-412 TLRVAKAWVEVGK
+412 TEGVANSWIEIGR
-425 KTNKTLLSCLMGE
+425 KTQKTLLTCLMGE
-438 RSTLESE
+438 RSTLEAE
-445 QYLNEAGVP
+445 QSLNMAGVP
-454 VYAFPDEAGRVLR
+454 VYAFPDEAGRVLK
-467 GMAQYKQ
+467 GMMQYKQ
-474 ILKKSTFKP
+474 LLTKPEFKP
-483 VVVETTDR
+483 VAVDNVEKN
-491 EKMETALS
+491 KMEAALA
-499 LVEGIQAVGEY
+499 LVDGTQAVGEY

-516 EAYGIQNVPGDLA
+516 EAYGIASVPGDLA
-529 LDVDEAVKI
+529 GGVEEAVEI
-538 AEQAGFPVV
+538 AEKAGYPVV
-547 MKIVSED
+547 LKIVSED
-554 ILHKSDAGGIA
+554 ILHKSDSGGIA
-565 LNVKD
+565 LNINNSD
-570 SQHLRVEY
+570 ALRVEY
-578 AEMMARITKNEPNAR
+578 SKLMERIAKNEPNAR

-603 PKGLEVIVGMRRDPT
+603 PKGVEVIVGMRRDTT
-618 FGPLMMFGLGGT
+618 FGPMMMFGLGGT

-644 LTDKDINEMIEKTLA
+644 LTSEDIDEMIEDTLA
-659 GKLLKGYRGSAKTD
+659 GKLLKGYRGSPKAD
-673 IQAVKDTI
+673 IEAVKQVI
-681 ARLSQLTL
+681 ASLSQLSMDT
-689 DNPEISEIEI
+689 PAISEIEI

-711 ISLDSRAIMAK
+711 ISLDSRAILAK

>member
-1 MFGGVRVVGVGI
+1 
-13 ILLTNLQERTMP
+13 MP

-60 GYKGEIYPVNPNAT
+60 GYKGEVYPVNPNAT

-82 ASISDVPD
+82 ASIADVPD

-167 STFIKGLPP
+167 STFIKGLPQ

-217 ETDMLEFFADDEQV
+217 ETDMLEYFAEDENV
-231 KVIAMY
+231 NVIAMY
-237 VEGIQNG
+237 VEGIQDG

-249 VARRVSRRKPIV
+249 VARRVSQKKPIV

-286 AAYQAALEQAGVIE
+286 AAYQAALAQAGVVE
-300 VDTISQL
+300 VETISQL

-315 SQALPA
+315 TQPLPA
-321 GKRVAIATNAGGA
+321 GKRVAITTNAGGA

-348 LAQIAPEIQ
+348 LAKISPEIQ
-357 EKLRTKLNPSA
+357 QKLRTKLNPSA

-382 EDYLWSLGNLDA
+382 EDYIWSLGNLDA
-394 DAGVDVLLPILV
+394 DEGVDVLLPILV

-412 TLRVAKAWVEVGK
+412 TLGVAKAWVEIGK
-425 KTNKTLLSCLMGE
+425 QTNKTLLTCLMGE

-445 QYLNEAGVP
+445 QWLNMAGVP
-454 VYAFPDEAGRVLR
+454 VFAYPDEAGRVLK
-467 GMAQYKQ
+467 GMQQYKQ
-474 ILKKSTFKP
+474 VLTKP
-483 VVVETTDR
+483 PFNPIEARNIDHN
-491 EKMETALS
+491 KMAAALA
-499 LVEGIQAVGEY
+499 LANGARAVGEY

-516 EAYGIQNVPGDLA
+516 EAYGIRNVPGDLA
-529 LDVDEAVKI
+529 MDVDEALMI
-538 AEQAGFPVV
+538 ADKSGYPVV

-554 ILHKSDAGGIA
+554 ILHKSDSGGIA
-565 LNVKD
+565 LNILNPE
-570 SQHLRVEY
+570 QLRVEY
-578 AEMMARITKNEPNAR
+578 DAMLARIAQIEPSAR

-603 PKGLEVIVGMRRDPT
+603 PKGLEVIIGMRRDPT

-644 LTDKDINEMIEKTLA
+644 LTSEDIDEMIENTLA
-659 GKLLKGYRGSAKTD
+659 GKLLKGYRGSAKAD
-673 IQAVKDTI
+673 MKAVKETI
-681 ARLSQLTL
+681 ARLSQLSL
-689 DNPEISEIEI
+689 DNPAISEIEI

-711 ISLDSRAIMAK
+711 ISLDSRAIMVK

>member
-1 MFGGVRVVGVGI
+1 
-13 ILLTNLQERTMP
+13 MP

-60 GYKGEIYPVNPNAT
+60 GYKGEVYPVNPNAT

-82 ASISDVPD
+82 ASIADVPD

-167 STFIKGLPP
+167 STFIKGLPQ

-217 ETDMLEFFADDEQV
+217 ETDMLEYFAEDENV
-231 KVIAMY
+231 NVIAMY
-237 VEGIQNG
+237 VEGIQDG

-249 VARRVSRRKPIV
+249 VARRVSQKKPIV

-286 AAYQAALEQAGVIE
+286 AAYQAALSQAGVVE
-300 VDTISQL
+300 VETISQL

-315 SQALPA
+315 TQPLPA
-321 GKRVAIATNAGGA
+321 GKRVAITTNAGGA

-348 LAQIAPEIQ
+348 LAKISPEIQ
-357 EKLRTKLNPSA
+357 QKLRTKLNPSA

-382 EDYLWSLGNLDA
+382 EDYIWSLGNLDA
-394 DAGVDVLLPILV
+394 DEGVDVLLPILV

-412 TLRVAKAWVEVGK
+412 TLGVAKAWVEIGK
-425 KTNKTLLSCLMGE
+425 QTNKTLLTCLMGE

-445 QYLNEAGVP
+445 QWLNMAGVP
-454 VYAFPDEAGRVLR
+454 VFAYPDEAGRVLK
-467 GMAQYKQ
+467 GMQQYKQ
-474 ILKKSTFKP
+474 VLTKP
-483 VVVETTDR
+483 PFNPIEARNIDHN
-491 EKMETALS
+491 KMAAALA
-499 LVEGIQAVGEY
+499 LANGARAVGEY

-516 EAYGIQNVPGDLA
+516 EAYGIRNVPGDLA
-529 LDVDEAVKI
+529 MDVDEALMI
-538 AEQAGFPVV
+538 ADKSGYPVV

-554 ILHKSDAGGIA
+554 ILHKSDSGGIA
-565 LNVKD
+565 LDILNPE
-570 SQHLRVEY
+570 QLRVEY
-578 AEMMARITKNEPNAR
+578 DAMLARIAQIEPSAR

-644 LTDKDINEMIEKTLA
+644 LTSEDIDEMIENTLA
-659 GKLLKGYRGSAKTD
+659 GKLLKGYRSSAKAD
-673 IQAVKDTI
+673 IKAVKETI
-681 ARLSQLTL
+681 ARLSQLSL
-689 DNPEISEIEI
+689 DNPAISEIEI

-711 ISLDSRAIMAK
+711 ISLDSRAIMVK

>member
-1 MFGGVRVVGVGI
+1 
-13 ILLTNLQERTMP
+13 MP

-60 GYKGEIYPVNPNAT
+60 GYKGEVYPVNPNAT

-82 ASISDVPD
+82 ASIADVPD

-167 STFIKGLPP
+167 STFIKGLPQ

-217 ETDMLEFFADDEQV
+217 ETDMLEYFAEDENV
-231 KVIAMY
+231 NVIAMY
-237 VEGIQNG
+237 VEGIQDG

-249 VARRVSRRKPIV
+249 VARRVSQKKPIV

-286 AAYQAALEQAGVIE
+286 AAYQAALSQAGVVE
-300 VDTISQL
+300 VETISQL

-315 SQALPA
+315 TQPLPA
-321 GKRVAIATNAGGA
+321 GKRVAITTNAGGA

-348 LAQIAPEIQ
+348 LAKISPEIQ
-357 EKLRTKLNPSA
+357 QKLRTKLNPSA

-382 EDYLWSLGNLDA
+382 EDYIWSLGNLDA
-394 DAGVDVLLPILV
+394 DEGVDVLLPILV

-412 TLRVAKAWVEVGK
+412 TLGVAKAWVEIGK
-425 KTNKTLLSCLMGE
+425 QTNKTLLTCLMGE

-445 QYLNEAGVP
+445 QWLNMAGVP
-454 VYAFPDEAGRVLR
+454 VFAYPDEAGRVLK
-467 GMAQYKQ
+467 GMQQYKQ
-474 ILKKSTFKP
+474 VLTKP
-483 VVVETTDR
+483 PFNPIEARNIDHN
-491 EKMETALS
+491 KMAAALA
-499 LVEGIQAVGEY
+499 LANGARAVGEY

-516 EAYGIQNVPGDLA
+516 EAYGIRNVPGDLA
-529 LDVDEAVKI
+529 MDVDEALMI
-538 AEQAGFPVV
+538 ADKSGYPVV
-547 MKIVSED
+547 MNIVSED
-554 ILHKSDAGGIA
+554 ILHKSDSGGIA
-565 LNVKD
+565 LNILNPE
-570 SQHLRVEY
+570 QLRVEY
-578 AEMMARITKNEPNAR
+578 DAMLARIAQIEPSAR

-644 LTDKDINEMIEKTLA
+644 LTSEDIDEMIEKTLA
-659 GKLLKGYRGSAKTD
+659 GKLLKGYRSSAKAD
-673 IQAVKDTI
+673 IKAVKDTI
-681 ARLSQLTL
+681 ARLSQLSL
-689 DNPEISEIEI
+689 DNPAISEIEI

-711 ISLDSRAIMAK
+711 ISLDSRAIMVK

>member
-1 MFGGVRVVGVGI
+1 M
-13 ILLTNLQERTMP
+13 T

-35 GVAILGASTNPKKL
+35 GVAILGASTNPRKL

-55 NLVSY
+55 NLISY
-60 GYKGEIYPVNPNAT
+60 GYKGEVYPVNPNAS
-74 EILGRKAY
+74 EILGKKAY
-82 ASISDVPD
+82 ASITDVPD

-101 TVIMETMREIGER
+101 TVIMDTMKEIGER

-137 LAVKELARSYGM
+137 RAVKELARSYGM

-200 RIGFSH
+200 KIGFSH

-217 ETDMLEFFADDEQV
+217 EADMLEYFADDENA

-237 VEGIQNG
+237 VEGIQDG

-249 VARRVSRRKPIV
+249 VARRVSRKKPIV

-286 AAYQAALEQAGVIE
+286 TAYQAALAQAGVVE
-300 VDTISQL
+300 VETISQL

-315 SQALPA
+315 TQPLPA
-321 GKRVAIATNAGGA
+321 GKRVAMTTNAGGA

-348 LAQIAPEIQ
+348 LAQISPEIQ
-357 EKLRTKLNPSA
+357 QTLRTKLNPSA

-382 EDYLWSLGNLDA
+382 EDYIWSLSNLEA
-394 DAGVDVLLPILV
+394 DQGVDVLLPILV

-412 TLRVAKAWVEVGK
+412 TEGVANSWIEIGR
-425 KTNKTLLSCLMGE
+425 KTQKTLLTCLMGE
-438 RSTLESE
+438 RSTLEAE
-445 QYLNEAGVP
+445 QSLNMAGVP
-454 VYAFPDEAGRVLR
+454 VYAFPDEAGRVLK
-467 GMAQYKQ
+467 GMMQYKQ
-474 ILKKSTFKP
+474 LLTKPEFKP
-483 VVVETTDR
+483 VAVENV
-491 EKMETALS
+491 EKNKMEAALA
-499 LVEGIQAVGEY
+499 LVDGTQAVGEY

-516 EAYGIQNVPGDLA
+516 EAYGIASVPGDLA
-529 LDVDEAVKI
+529 GGVEEAVEI
-538 AEQAGFPVV
+538 AEKAGYPVV
-547 MKIVSED
+547 LKIVSED
-554 ILHKSDAGGIA
+554 ILHKSDSGGIA
-565 LNVKD
+565 LNINNSD
-570 SQHLRVEY
+570 ALRVEY
-578 AEMMARITKNEPNAR
+578 SKLMERIAKNEPNAR

-603 PKGLEVIVGMRRDPT
+603 PKGVEVIVGMRRDPT
-618 FGPLMMFGLGGT
+618 FGPMMMFGLGGT

-644 LTDKDINEMIEKTLA
+644 LTSEDIDEMIDSTLA
-659 GKLLKGYRGSAKTD
+659 GKLLKGYRGSPKAD
-673 IQAVKDTI
+673 IEAVKQVI
-681 ARLSQLTL
+681 ASLSQLSMDT
-689 DNPEISEIEI
+689 PAISEIEI

-711 ISLDSRAIMAK
+711 ISLDSRAILAK

>member
-1 MFGGVRVVGVGI
+1 
-13 ILLTNLQERTMP
+13 MP

-60 GYKGEIYPVNPNAT
+60 GYKGEVYPVNPNAT

-82 ASISDVPD
+82 ASIADVPD

-167 STFIKGLPP
+167 STFIKGLPQ

-217 ETDMLEFFADDEQV
+217 ETDMLEYFAEDENV
-231 KVIAMY
+231 NVIAMY
-237 VEGIQNG
+237 VEGIQDG

-249 VARRVSRRKPIV
+249 VARRVSQKKPIV

-286 AAYQAALEQAGVIE
+286 AAYQAALSQAGVVE
-300 VDTISQL
+300 VETISQL

-315 SQALPA
+315 TQPLPA
-321 GKRVAIATNAGGA
+321 GKRVAITTNAGGA

-348 LAQIAPEIQ
+348 LAKISPEIQ
-357 EKLRTKLNPSA
+357 QKLRTRLNPSA

-382 EDYLWSLGNLDA
+382 EDYIWSLGNLDA
-394 DAGVDVLLPILV
+394 DESVDVLLPILV

-412 TLRVAKAWVEVGK
+412 TLGVAKAWVEIGK
-425 KTNKTLLSCLMGE
+425 QTNKTLLTCLMGE

-445 QYLNEAGVP
+445 QWLNMAGVP
-454 VYAFPDEAGRVLR
+454 VFAYPDEAGRVLK
-467 GMAQYKQ
+467 GMQQYKQ
-474 ILKKSTFKP
+474 VLSKPPFKP
-483 VVVETTDR
+483 IEAKNIDHN
-491 EKMETALS
+491 KMAAALA
-499 LVEGIQAVGEY
+499 LANGARAVGEY

-516 EAYGIQNVPGDLA
+516 EAYGIRNVPGDLA
-529 LDVDEAVKI
+529 MDVDKALMI
-538 AEQAGFPVV
+538 ADKSGYPVV

-554 ILHKSDAGGIA
+554 ILHKSDSGGIA
-565 LNVKD
+565 LDILNPE
-570 SQHLRVEY
+570 QLRVEY
-578 AEMMARITKNEPNAR
+578 DAMLARIAQIEPSAR

-603 PKGLEVIVGMRRDPT
+603 PKGLEVIIGMRRDPT

-644 LTDKDINEMIEKTLA
+644 LTSEDIDEMIEKTLA
-659 GKLLKGYRGSAKTD
+659 GKLLKGYRSSAKAD
-673 IQAVKDTI
+673 IKAVKDTI
-681 ARLSQLTL
+681 ARLSQLSL
-689 DNPEISEIEI
+689 DNPAISEIEI

-711 ISLDSRAIMAK
+711 ISLDSRAIMVK

>member
-1 MFGGVRVVGVGI
+1 M
-13 ILLTNLQERTMP
+13 T

-35 GVAILGASTNPKKL
+35 GVAILGASTNPRKL

-55 NLVSY
+55 NLISY
-60 GYKGEIYPVNPNAT
+60 GYKGEVYPVNPNAS
-74 EILGRKAY
+74 EILGKKAY
-82 ASISDVPD
+82 ASITDVPD

-101 TVIMETMREIGER
+101 TVIMDTMKEIGER

-137 LAVKELARSYGM
+137 RAVKELARSYGM

-200 RIGFSH
+200 KIGFSH

-217 ETDMLEFFADDEQV
+217 EADMLEYFAEDENA

-237 VEGIQNG
+237 VEGIQDG

-249 VARRVSRRKPIV
+249 VARRVSRKKPIV

-286 AAYQAALEQAGVIE
+286 TAYQAALAQAGVVE
-300 VDTISQL
+300 VETISQL

-315 SQALPA
+315 TQPLPA
-321 GKRVAIATNAGGA
+321 GKRVAMTTNAGGA

-348 LAQIAPEIQ
+348 LAQISPEIQ
-357 EKLRTKLNPSA
+357 QTLRTKLNPSA

-382 EDYLWSLGNLDA
+382 EDYIWSLSNLDA
-394 DAGVDVLLPILV
+394 DQGVDVLLPILV

-412 TLRVAKAWVEVGK
+412 TEGVANSWIEIGR
-425 KTNKTLLSCLMGE
+425 KTQKTLLTCLMGE
-438 RSTLESE
+438 RSTLEAE
-445 QYLNEAGVP
+445 QSLNMAGVP
-454 VYAFPDEAGRVLR
+454 VYAFPDEAGRVLK
-467 GMAQYKQ
+467 GMMQYKQ
-474 ILKKSTFKP
+474 LLTKPEFKP
-483 VVVETTDR
+483 VAVENV
-491 EKMETALS
+491 EKNKMEAALA
-499 LVEGIQAVGEY
+499 LVDGTQAVGEY

-516 EAYGIQNVPGDLA
+516 EAYGIASVPGDLA
-529 LDVDEAVKI
+529 GGVEEAVEI
-538 AEQAGFPVV
+538 AEKAGYPVV
-547 MKIVSED
+547 LKIVSED
-554 ILHKSDAGGIA
+554 ILHKSDSGGIA
-565 LNVKD
+565 LNINNSD
-570 SQHLRVEY
+570 ALRVEY
-578 AEMMARITKNEPNAR
+578 SKLMERIAKNEPNAR

-603 PKGLEVIVGMRRDPT
+603 PKGIEVIVGMRRDPT
-618 FGPLMMFGLGGT
+618 FGPMMMFGLGGT

-644 LTDKDINEMIEKTLA
+644 LTSEDIDEMIEDTLA
-659 GKLLKGYRGSAKTD
+659 GKLLKGYRGSPKAD
-673 IQAVKDTI
+673 IEAVKQVI
-681 ARLSQLTL
+681 ASLSQLSMDT
-689 DNPEISEIEI
+689 PAISEIEI

-711 ISLDSRAIMAK
+711 ISLDSRAILAK